1 VAPPPIPRS
10 GRSGPEPPQ
19 GRFITL
25 EGIEGC
31 GKTTQAAL
39 LADALKMAGIEALLT
54 REPGGTPFAERV
66 RALVLEAGEMGAESE
81 LFLYLAARA
90 DHVARRIRPALATG
104 AWVVCD
110 RYGDATLA
118 YQGYGRGLPV
128 RRLKSLLG
136 WAGGPVPDLTVLVDV
151 PVEVGLARAG
161 RRGET
166 NRLDREAAAFHQR
179 VRTGYLTLAEAEPG
193 RIAVVDGT
201 ATVDEVSAAVR
212 VAVAERLGVPDLA
225 RAWGKA

>member
-1 VAPPPIPRS
+1 VAPS
-10 GRSGPEPPQ
+10 RSGPPA
-19 GRFITL
+19 GRFLTL

-39 LADALKMAGIEALLT
+39 LADALKAAGREVVLT

-66 RALVLEAGEMGAESE
+66 RHLVLEAGEIGPKSE

-90 DHVARRIRPALATG
+90 DHVARRILPALAAG

-118 YQGYGRGLPV
+118 YQGYGRGLPL
-128 RRLKSLLG
+128 RRLKSLLS
-136 WAGGPVPDLTVLVDV
+136 WVGPVPDLTVLVDV
-151 PVEVGLARAG
+151 PVATGLARAG
-161 RRGET
+161 HRGET
-166 NRLDREAAAFHQR
+166 NRLDREETTFHQR
-179 VRTGYLTLAEAEPG
+179 VRAGYLTLAAAEPE

-201 ATVDEVSAAVR
+201 GTVDEVHAAVR
-212 VAVAERLGVPDLA
+212 AAVAERLGIVALGEA
-225 RAWGKA
+225 REGA

>member
-1 VAPPPIPRS
+1 VAPSAPRPS
-10 GRSGPEPPQ
+10 APA
-19 GRFITL
+19 GRFLTL

-39 LADALKMAGIEALLT
+39 LADALKRAGIEVLRT

-66 RALVLEAGEMGAESE
+66 RQLVLEKEIGAESE

-110 RYGDATLA
+110 RFGDATLA

-128 RRLKSLLG
+128 GRIRSLLK
-136 WAGGPVPDLTVLVDV
+136 WAGGPVPDLTLLVDV
-151 PVEVGLARAG
+151 PVETGLARAG
-161 RRGET
+161 RRGAT
-166 NRLDREAAAFHQR
+166 NRLDREAEGFHQR
-179 VRTGYLTLAEAEPG
+179 VRDGYLALADAEPS
-193 RIAVVDGT
+193 RIVVVDGT
-201 ATVDEVSAAVR
+201 GTVTQVHARLCA
-212 VAVAERLGVPDLA
+212 AVAERLGVASLA
-225 RAWGKA
+225 QARGKA

>member
-1 VAPPPIPRS
+1 VAPSAPRPS
-10 GRSGPEPPQ
+10 APA
-19 GRFITL
+19 GRFLTL

-39 LADALKMAGIEALLT
+39 LADALKRAGIEVLRT

-66 RALVLEAGEMGAESE
+66 RQLVLEKEIGAESE

-110 RYGDATLA
+110 RFGDATLA

-128 RRLKSLLG
+128 GRIRSLLK

-151 PVEVGLARAG
+151 PVETGLARAG
-161 RRGET
+161 RRGAT
-166 NRLDREAAAFHQR
+166 NRLDREAEGFHQR
-179 VRTGYLTLAEAEPG
+179 VRDGYLALADAEPS
-193 RIAVVDGT
+193 RIVVVDGT
-201 ATVDEVSAAVR
+201 GTVTQVHARLCA
-212 VAVAERLGVPDLA
+212 AVAERLGVASLA
-225 RAWGKA
+225 QARGKA

>member
-1 VAPPPIPRS
+1 MAPSAPRPS
-10 GRSGPEPPQ
+10 APA
-19 GRFITL
+19 GRFLTL

-39 LADALKMAGIEALLT
+39 LADALKRAGIEVLRT

-66 RALVLEAGEMGAESE
+66 RQLVLEKEIGAESE

-110 RYGDATLA
+110 RFGDATLA

-128 RRLKSLLG
+128 GRIKSLLK
-136 WAGGPVPDLTVLVDV
+136 WAGGPVPDLTLLVDV
-151 PVEVGLARAG
+151 PVETGLARAG
-161 RRGET
+161 RRGAT
-166 NRLDREAAAFHQR
+166 NRLDREAEGFHQR
-179 VRTGYLTLAEAEPG
+179 VRDGYLALADAEPS
-193 RIAVVDGT
+193 RIVVVDGT
-201 ATVDEVSAAVR
+201 GTVTQVHARLCA
-212 VAVAERLGVPDLA
+212 AVAERLGVASLA
-225 RAWGKA
+225 QARGKA

>member
-1 VAPPPIPRS
+1 VAPSAPRPS
-10 GRSGPEPPQ
+10 APA
-19 GRFITL
+19 GRFLTL

-39 LADALKMAGIEALLT
+39 LADALKRAGIEVLRT

-66 RALVLEAGEMGAESE
+66 RQLVLEKEIGAESE

-110 RYGDATLA
+110 RFGDATLA

-128 RRLKSLLG
+128 GRIKSLLK

-151 PVEVGLARAG
+151 PVETGLARAG
-161 RRGET
+161 RRGAT
-166 NRLDREAAAFHQR
+166 NRLDREAEGFHQR
-179 VRTGYLTLAEAEPG
+179 VRDGYLALADAEPS
-193 RIAVVDGT
+193 RIVVVDGT
-201 ATVDEVSAAVR
+201 GTVTQVHARLCA
-212 VAVAERLGVPDLA
+212 AVAERLGVASLA
-225 RAWGKA
+225 QARGKA

>member
-1 VAPPPIPRS
+1 VASRPGVPA
-10 GRSGPEPPQ
+10 GRL
-19 GRFITL
+19 ITL
-25 EGIEGC
+25 EGIEGS

-39 LADALKMAGIEALLT
+39 LADALKAAGFDPVLT

-66 RALVLEAGEMGAESE
+66 RHLVLEAKDIGAEAE

-90 DHVARRIRPALATG
+90 DHVARRIRPALASG

-118 YQGYGRGLPV
+118 YQGHGRGLPV

-151 PVEVGLARAG
+151 PVETGLIRAG
-161 RRGET
+161 HRGET
-166 NRLDREAAAFHQR
+166 NRLDREEAAFHQR
-179 VRTGYLTLAEAEPG
+179 VRAGYLTLAAADPG

-201 ATVDEVSAAVR
+201 GPVNQVHAAVCA
-212 VAVAERLGVPDLA
+212 VVAERLGVPALGE
-225 RAWGKA
+225 RKA

>member
-1 VAPPPIPRS
+1 VAPSAPRPS
-10 GRSGPEPPQ
+10 APA
-19 GRFITL
+19 GRFLTL

-39 LADALKMAGIEALLT
+39 LADALKRAGIEVLRT

-66 RALVLEAGEMGAESE
+66 RQLVLEKEIGAESE

-110 RYGDATLA
+110 RFGDATLA

-128 RRLKSLLG
+128 GRIKSLLK
-136 WAGGPVPDLTVLVDV
+136 WAGGPVPDLTLLVDV
-151 PVEVGLARAG
+151 PVETGLARAG
-161 RRGET
+161 RRGAT
-166 NRLDREAAAFHQR
+166 NRLDREAEGFHQR
-179 VRTGYLTLAEAEPG
+179 VRDGYLALADAEPS
-193 RIAVVDGT
+193 RIVVVDGT
-201 ATVDEVSAAVR
+201 GTVTQVHARLCA
-212 VAVAERLGVPDLA
+212 AVAERLGVASLA
-225 RAWGKA
+225 QARGKA

>member
-1 VAPPPIPRS
+1 VASRPGAPA
-10 GRSGPEPPQ
+10 

-25 EGIEGC
+25 EGIEGS

-39 LADALKMAGIEALLT
+39 LADAMKGAGLDVVVT
-54 REPGGTPFAERV
+54 REPGGTPFAEHV
-66 RALVLEAGEMGAESE
+66 RQLVLEGKGVAKDIGAEAE

-90 DHVARRIRPALATG
+90 DHVARRIRPALAAG

-128 RRLKSLLG
+128 RRLKSLLA
-136 WAGGPVPDLTVLVDV
+136 WAGGPLPDLTVLVDV
-151 PVEVGLARAG
+151 PVETGLARAG
-161 RRGET
+161 HRGET

-179 VRTGYLTLAEAEPG
+179 VRAGYLTLAAADPG

-201 ATVDEVSAAVR
+201 GTVDEVQARVR
-212 VAVAERLGVPDLA
+212 VTVAKGLGVAALA
-225 RAWGKA
+225 ARGKA

>member
-1 VAPPPIPRS
+1 VAPPPLPTS
-10 GRSGPEPPQ
+10 DASS

-25 EGIEGC
+25 EGIEGS

-39 LADALKMAGIEALLT
+39 LADALKAAGRDVLLT

-66 RALVLEAGEMGAESE
+66 RHLVLDEKEIGAEAE

-90 DHVARRIRPALATG
+90 DHVARRIRPALAAG

-110 RYGDATLA
+110 RFSDATLA
-118 YQGYGRGLPV
+118 YQGHGRGLPV

-136 WAGGPVPDLTVLVDV
+136 WVGAVPDLTVLVDV
-151 PVEVGLARAG
+151 PVATGLIRAG

-166 NRLDREAAAFHQR
+166 NRLDREDAAFHER
-179 VRTGYLTLAEAEPG
+179 VRAGYLSLADAEPD

-201 ATVDEVSAAVR
+201 GTVDEVQAAVR
-212 VAVAERLGVPDLA
+212 AAVAERLGAPTGV
-225 RAWGKA
+225 RGKA